1 MSLTPSTQPPRD
13 PAPTG
18 HFVWEP
24 AGKSIA
30 IQLSGEC
37 VDVINYTVMRGFG
50 ALPKRGAEVGGLL
63 LGTVEKGLKRV
74 VRIEEFIAIPCSHL
88 HGPSYIL
95 SEDDL
100 PALDR
105 KLATYA
111 TDSGAALLVV
121 GFCRSHTREPI
132 RLDDADLTLLDS
144 RFPDQDAICLLVKPF
159 MTGPSEA
166 VFLTREDGRFSG
178 EVQRVTFVFRRK
190 EMQLAPATKPE
201 RGSTVQPLRP
211 TEPEVAET
219 KARLPE
225 MAERPP
231 AGNPEIT
238 PPFAGEPELDIVRM
252 GRQRLRRT
260 SRPEMGG
267 PQARSEPAAL
277 RQIPQSP
284 RTGYGEYSEPA
295 APAQAPE
302 LQQIVRRAP
311 ASRYWKVWLSL
322 SMSSLLLGA
331 LIGVALTLSIQ
342 RWQNKAL
349 HREPYNLQLKVLRLG
364 ESFHLRWNPEMPA
377 LRQARSGELLIAEGK
392 VSKKQPLSADDLSRG
407 GIIYR
412 GASSPV
418 QFRLTLFL
426 QDRTEFSETVETGHD
441 APPEAR

>member
-1 MSLTPSTQPPRD
+1 
-13 PAPTG
+13 
-18 HFVWEP
+18 
-24 AGKSIA
+24 
-30 IQLSGEC
+30 
-37 VDVINYTVMRGFG
+37 
-50 ALPKRGAEVGGLL
+50 
-63 LGTVEKGLKRV
+63 
-74 VRIEEFIAIPCSHL
+74 
-88 HGPSYIL
+88 
-95 SEDDL
+95 
-100 PALDR
+100 
-105 KLATYA
+105 
-111 TDSGAALLVV
+111 VV

-166 VFLTREDGRFSG
+166 VILTREDGKFSG
-178 EVQRVTFVFRRK
+178 EAQRVTFVFRRK
-190 EMQLAPATKPE
+190 EMQLSPATKPE
-201 RGSTVQPLRP
+201 RGPTAQPLRP